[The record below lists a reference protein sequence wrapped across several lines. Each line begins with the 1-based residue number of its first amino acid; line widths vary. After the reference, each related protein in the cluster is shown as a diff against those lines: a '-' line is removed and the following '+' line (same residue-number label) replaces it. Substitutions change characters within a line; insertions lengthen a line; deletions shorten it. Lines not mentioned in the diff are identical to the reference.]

1 MDFFECEISSLKFY
15 TRGKRGKSPREQG
28 FRRDVTG
35 SERQGNQFAPPVAN
49 CCGGRGNI
57 LWRACEFLAAA
68 AKRHKTF
75 GFWRCFILK
84 KYRPYRMQRYKKKR
98 RNARGNVAF
107 FVSLQGKRKWKRLY
121 EENIVCM
128 SREYLRTEQKTGQL
142 WGCRKCSNCNT
153 QK

>member
-1 MDFFECEISSLKFY
+1 MRTSSIQNWPSLRVPRFSLGPEGG
-15 TRGKRGKSPREQG
+15 RGPREQG

-98 RNARGNVAF
+98 RNARKL
-107 FVSLQGKRKWKRLY
+107 SIILMR
-121 EENIVCM
+121 IVKSTMVNYLTGCFM
-128 SREYLRTEQKTGQL
+128 S
-142 WGCRKCSNCNT
+142 CSNSESDLPYISSGL
-153 QK
+153 